1 MILNKSILY
10 QSMPLPAC
18 MFYLVKLKS
27 LVEKKKQHKIH
38 LLQNSI
44 PGDRSWIKTGW
55 LLRDTF
61 TKRWN
66 YYLILEKLDLDAVG
80 PFPLHLN
87 VPAFGRSPFSSW
99 QYVADDDVRQ
109 SSSNSN
115 FDVWRKLI
123 FSLGKVSLFHF

>member
-38 LLQNSI
+38 LLQNST
-44 PGDRSWIKTGW
+44 PWDRSWIKTGW

-80 PFPLHLN
+80 PFAIASKRPC
-87 VPAFGRSPFSSW
+87 FW
-99 QYVADDDVRQ
+99 QE
-109 SSSNSN
+109 S
-115 FDVWRKLI
+115 F
-123 FSLGKVSLFHF
+123 F